1 MPELFDT
8 KEIISLRSSIESD
21 RRVVRRALTDMQ
33 AAASKAQDNLNRKN
47 VIAVQADMAAV
58 VDLSQLL
65 AQAVQDIL
73 SALDE
78 LEELY
83 SLQMKRT

>member
-8 KEIISLRSSIESD
+8 KEVISLRSSIESD

-47 VIAVQADMAAV
+47 LLAVQADMAAV
-58 VDLSQLL
+58 VDLSHLL
-65 AQAVQDIL
+65 AQALQDIL
-73 SALDE
+73 SALDQ

-83 SLQMKRT
+83 SLQMKRG